1 MRYAVLLAVLLA
13 ALPGKAQLVLRV
25 GDAATHEPLAYAHVS
40 WHMLGPYPAQTVVSG
55 PDGRARVPIYEPQVR
70 SGVVVHIT
78 VLGYAEVTDT
88 LYTLAPVTYAL
99 KQVLFQ
105 LDEAV
110 ITGQYRPGTADK
122 AVHRMRVIDAQ
133 RIQRM
138 AAENLGDVLRQE
150 LNIRLSQDNILGTS
164 LSMQGLGGENVKVL
178 VDGVPVIGRQ
188 NGDLDLAQIDLSGIE
203 RVEIVEGPL
212 SVSYG
217 TNALAGTIN
226 LITRKRSNAP
236 ASLHVDAYAEH
247 LGRLNL
253 AATAGQRIG
262 KGDLLLT
269 VGRNFFGGWDPRQGG
284 ALYDFAERT
293 ADTTRTQQWKPREQY
308 FGRLGYRWA
317 LNDRWT
323 LGYKG
328 EVMQDRIT
336 NRGLPR
342 APYRETAFDEAYLTE
357 RLDNAL
363 FAEGAWGRGRRLN
376 VIVAHDRYR
385 RTRNTWLRDLT
396 TLDEQL
402 VSTAGMQDTT
412 RFTLTNLR
420 TVFSSATDTAR
431 LGYEL
436 GADLNLETG
445 AGDRIGDGR
454 GEDIGDYAVFGS
466 LEWRPVQ
473 RVVLRPGL
481 RYAYNT
487 RYGAPLIPS
496 LNLRW
501 QLDSALT
508 LRASYAQGFR
518 APSLKELYF
527 LFVDV
532 NHNIR
537 GNTDLEAERSNN
549 FSAGLNYRKALPG
562 GVLTAEVG
570 GFYNLIDDLIT
581 LAQVDGTLYSYVNI
595 GEFRTRGGSAGIG
608 WDNGHWLL
616 NAGAAITGR
625 SDALGERVGA
635 TWTYAPEYR
644 GSITHEWRKQ
654 GWSAS
659 IFGKYQGT
667 TSNYVYL
674 SDTEVARSTID
685 AYVMADAV
693 VSKKLWGKRITLA
706 AGCKNLGDVTNVG
719 TTLGSGGVHG
729 GGGGL
734 VPLAIGRTYFLRVD
748 LDLKKKKS
756 E

>member
-1 MRYAVLLAVLLA
+1 MRKLLPIALLCVCASARAQLAVTVVDA
-13 ALPGKAQLVLRV
+13 DTRAPLPYAQV
-25 GDAATHEPLAYAHVS
+25 A
-40 WHMLGPYPAQTVVSG
+40 WHPLGPQAARTATCDPQ
-55 PDGRARVPIYEPQVR
+55 GRATLPVQEAQART
-70 SGVVVHIT
+70 GVVVR
-78 VLGYAEVTDT
+78 VSMLGYATIADT
-88 LYTLAPVTYAL
+88 VYTLEPRTFRL
-99 KQVLFQ
+99 QQVLFQ

-110 ITGQYRPGTADK
+110 VTGQYRPGPADQ

-133 RIQRM
+133 RVQRM
-138 AAENLGDVLRQE
+138 AAESLGDALRQE

-164 LSMQGLGGENVKVL
+164 LTMQGLGGENVKVL

-188 NGDLDLAQIDLSGIE
+188 DGNLDLAQLDLSGIE
-203 RVEIVEGPL
+203 RIEVVEGPL

-226 LITRKRSNAP
+226 LITRKRPAAP
-236 ASLHVDAYAEH
+236 ATLNVTAYAEH

-253 AATAGQRIG
+253 AATAGERLG

-269 VGRNFFGGWDPRQGG
+269 VGRNFFGGWDPRQGDR
-284 ALYDFAERT
+284 LYDFTERI
-293 ADTTRTQQWKPREQY
+293 ADSARVQQWKPREQY
-308 FGRLGYRWA
+308 FGRLGYRWHF
-317 LNDRWT
+317 NDRWS

-328 EVMQDRIT
+328 ELMQDRIT

-342 APYRETAFDEAYLTE
+342 APYNETAFDEQYLTE

-363 FAEGAWGRGRRLN
+363 FAEGSWGRGRRLN
-376 VIVAHDRYR
+376 VIAAHDRYR
-385 RTRNTWLRDLT
+385 RIRNTWLRDLT

-402 VSTAGMQDTT
+402 VSTQGMQDTT

-420 TVFSSATDTAR
+420 AVFSSSTDTAR
-431 LGYEL
+431 LAYEI
-436 GADLNLETG
+436 GTDLNLETG
-445 AGDRIGDGR
+445 AGDRIGDGS

-466 LEWRPVQ
+466 LEWRPVT
-473 RVVLRPGL
+473 RAVVRPGV

-487 RYGAPLIPS
+487 RYGAPVVPS

-501 QLDSALT
+501 QLDSAFT

-537 GNTDLEAERSNN
+537 GNDDLEAERSNN
-549 FSAGLNYRKALPG
+549 FGAGLTYRKALPK
-562 GVLTAEVG
+562 GVLTAEVN

-608 WDNGHWLL
+608 WDDGRWLL
-616 NAGAAITGR
+616 NAGAAVTGR
-625 SDALGERVGA
+625 FDALGEAAGEP
-635 TWTYAPEYR
+635 WMYAPEYR
-644 GSITHEWRKQ
+644 ASVTREWRKQ
-654 GWSAS
+654 GWSVSVFA
-659 IFGKYQGT
+659 KYQGRL
-667 TSNYVYL
+667 SNYVYL
-674 SDTEVARSTID
+674 SDTEVGRSLID
-685 AYVMADAV
+685 AYTMADV
-693 VSKKLWGKRITLA
+693 IVGKRLWNKRIALS
-706 AGCKNLGDVTNVG
+706 AGCKNIGDITNVG
-719 TTLGSGGVHG
+719 TTLGSGGVHS
-729 GGGGL
+729 GGGL

-748 LDLKKKKS
+748 LDLKKTR
-756 E
+756 